1 MNNINLVQNLRETS
15 QDYLDETEDDRASFT
30 THSTRTND
38 SRGAYKRL
46 CQDSF
51 GQGVK
56 IQTTMNQFIGRKI
69 LPNEIPIFHRLLL
82 RMTISNG
89 WAFQWVENQE
99 TIEFFN
105 FISPSLQL
113 PSRKTLADTIL
124 KESAKNVQ
132 ENIEV
137 AAKEDKYGVSI
148 SLDGWKNVIKQH
160 ILGLVITRSDGQ
172 VLIWGAKD
180 ISGDRGNTEAA
191 IKQINEFLVD
201 TKAKDVKINTVI
213 TDSASSYNAAR

>member
-1 MNNINLVQNLRETS
+1 M
-15 QDYLDETEDDRASFT
+15 DDIDDNDD
-30 THSTRTND
+30 ND
-38 SRGAYKRL
+38 SNTSFSTQSKARMNDSHKRL
-46 CQDSF
+46 RNNS

-56 IQTTMNQFIGRKI
+56 VQSSINQFIGRK
-69 LPNEIPIFHRLLL
+69 LSPNEIPTFYRLLL

-105 FISPSLQL
+105 FIAPLLQL
-113 PSRKTLADTIL
+113 PNRKTLADSIL
-124 KESAKNVQ
+124 KDSAEKVQ
-132 ENIEV
+132 KTIEA
-137 AAKEDKYGVSI
+137 AAKEDRYGVSI
-148 SLDGWKNVIKQH
+148 SLDGWKNVVKQN

-180 ISGDRGNTEAA
+180 ISGDRGNTDAA
-191 IKQINEFLVD
+191 INQINGFLNE

-213 TDSASSYNAAR
+213 TDSASLYNSAR

>member
-1 MNNINLVQNLRETS
+1 
-15 QDYLDETEDDRASFT
+15 LDDIDDNDD
-30 THSTRTND
+30 ND
-38 SRGAYKRL
+38 SNTSFSTQSKARMNDSHKRL
-46 CQDSF
+46 RNNS

-56 IQTTMNQFIGRKI
+56 VQSSINQFIGRK
-69 LPNEIPIFHRLLL
+69 LSPNEIPTFYRLLL

-105 FISPSLQL
+105 FIAPLLQL
-113 PSRKTLADTIL
+113 PNRKTLADSIL
-124 KESAKNVQ
+124 KDSAEKVQ
-132 ENIEV
+132 KTIEA
-137 AAKEDKYGVSI
+137 AAKEDRYGVSI
-148 SLDGWKNVIKQH
+148 SLDGWKNVVKQN

-180 ISGDRGNTEAA
+180 ISGDRGNTDAA
-191 IKQINEFLVD
+191 INQINGFLNE

-213 TDSASSYNAAR
+213 TDSASSYNSAR

>member
-1 MNNINLVQNLRETS
+1 M
-15 QDYLDETEDDRASFT
+15 DDIDDNDD
-30 THSTRTND
+30 ND
-38 SRGAYKRL
+38 SNTSFSTQSKARMNDSHKRL
-46 CQDSF
+46 RNNS

-56 IQTTMNQFIGRKI
+56 VQSSINQFIGRK
-69 LPNEIPIFHRLLL
+69 LSPNEIPTFYRLLL

-105 FISPSLQL
+105 FIAPLLQL
-113 PSRKTLADTIL
+113 PNRKTLADSIL
-124 KESAKNVQ
+124 KDSAEKVQ
-132 ENIEV
+132 KTIEA

-148 SLDGWKNVIKQH
+148 SLDGWKNVVKQN

-180 ISGDRGNTEAA
+180 ISGDRGNTDAA
-191 IKQINEFLVD
+191 VKHISTFINE
-201 TKAKDVKINTVI
+201 TQAKNIKINTVI

>member
-1 MNNINLVQNLRETS
+1 M
-15 QDYLDETEDDRASFT
+15 LDEDDNDSHASF
-30 THSTRTND
+30 SSSGSKR
-38 SRGAYKRL
+38 SRNNL
-46 CQDSF
+46 
-51 GQGVK
+51 GQGIKV
-56 IQTTMNQFIGRKI
+56 QSTMDQFIGRKI
-69 LPNEIPIFHRLLL
+69 YPNEIDTFHRLLL

-105 FISPSLQL
+105 FISPLLQL
-113 PSRKTLADTIL
+113 PNQKTLADEIL
-124 KESAKNVQ
+124 KNSA
-132 ENIEV
+132 ENIQDNIEA

-148 SLDGWKNVIKQH
+148 SLDGWKNVVKQN
-160 ILGLVITRSDGQ
+160 ILGLVIIRSDGQ

-191 IKQINEFLVD
+191 INQISEFLNE
-201 TKAKDVKINTVI
+201 TLAKNVKINTVI

>member
-1 MNNINLVQNLRETS
+1 M
-15 QDYLDETEDDRASFT
+15 DDIDDNDD
-30 THSTRTND
+30 ND
-38 SRGAYKRL
+38 SNTSFSTQSKARMNDSHKRL
-46 CQDSF
+46 RNNS

-56 IQTTMNQFIGRKI
+56 VQSSINQFIGRK
-69 LPNEIPIFHRLLL
+69 LSPNEIPTFYRLLL

-105 FISPSLQL
+105 FIAPLLQL
-113 PSRKTLADTIL
+113 PNRKTLADSIL
-124 KESAKNVQ
+124 KDSAEKVQ
-132 ENIEV
+132 KTIEA
-137 AAKEDKYGVSI
+137 AAKEDRYGVSI
-148 SLDGWKNVIKQH
+148 SLDGWKNVVKQN

-180 ISGDRGNTEAA
+180 ISGDRGNTDAA
-191 IKQINEFLVD
+191 INQINGFLNE

-213 TDSASSYNAAR
+213 TDSASSYNSAR